1 MDEHA
6 TQRRPR
12 LQRLRPRA
20 AVVVAL
26 TWLAAADAI
35 AIDCTVTTT
44 GVAFGVYDAS
54 LATPTDSVGNVT
66 VRCNH
71 VGGGALKASYTAALS
86 AGSSGSFSRRTMR
99 AGKSVLDYN
108 LFSSATRAQVWGNGT
123 SGSTLVGGSLLVNP
137 GKFSVNEIVHPI
149 YGRIPPLQ
157 SPEPGNYTDTIL
169 ITLSF

>member
-1 MDEHA
+1 MSQHT
-6 TQRRPR
+6 TQRRCARRKLGPS
-12 LQRLRPRA
+12 A
-20 AVVVAL
+20 AIVIVL
-26 TWLAAADAI
+26 GWFAAPEAT
-35 AIDCTVTTT
+35 AIDCTVATT
-44 GVAFGVYDAS
+44 GVAFGAYDAS
-54 LATPTDSVGNVT
+54 LATPTDSVGNVK

-71 VGGGALKASYTAALS
+71 VGGGALKASYTVALS